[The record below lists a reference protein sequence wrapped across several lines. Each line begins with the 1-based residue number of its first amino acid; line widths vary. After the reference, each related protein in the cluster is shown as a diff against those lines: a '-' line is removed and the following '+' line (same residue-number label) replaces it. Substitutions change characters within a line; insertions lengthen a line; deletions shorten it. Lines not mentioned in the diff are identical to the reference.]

1 MIKKFVIHI
10 YYSYIWLLMSDLLSR
25 SVGSNATFRIGLL
38 GTAAEFP
45 GIFGQVARVIGLHPE
60 YLEVLQA
67 DGHSISA
74 TKEVL
79 GSPEL

>member
-1 MIKKFVIHI
+1 
-10 YYSYIWLLMSDLLSR
+10 MSDLLSR
-25 SVGSNATFRIGLL
+25 SVGSNATSRIGLL

-67 DGHSISA
+67 DAPPKHLISQR
-74 TKEVL
+74 KEVL
-79 GSPEL
+79 GSAIL